1 MTGRDPMEY
10 AWWLASRASG
20 IVALALISLSV
31 MLGLAMAG
39 RVSREPKL
47 RKAMIAVHEHAA
59 LAALIAIAVH
69 GITLLGDKW
78 LDPGVLGILVP
89 FQMDHEPLYTGL
101 GILGGYLAAALGLSF
116 YARRRIGTKRWRSLH
131 KATILVYVLSVLHT
145 LGAGSDAG
153 TPWLRAQIV
162 LTGAPILFLFV
173 MRVMPAAKTG
183 AAARPVGAVSGGA
196 SAAPRGSAPSPAPH
210 SARSRPSRSA

>member
-78 LDPGVLGILVP
+78 LDPGVLGVLIP

-116 YARRRIGTKRWRSLH
+116 YARRRIGTKHWRSLH
-131 KATILVYVLSVLHT
+131 KATILVYVLSVIHT

-153 TPWLRAQIV
+153 TPWLRAQLV
-162 LTGAPILFLFV
+162 LTGAPIVFLFV
-173 MRVMPAAKTG
+173 MRVLPAAKVSAG
-183 AAARPVGAVSGGA
+183 GSGARP
-196 SAAPRGSAPSPAPH
+196 GSAPSPAPR
-210 SARSRPSRSA
+210 SARSQPSRSA

>member
-131 KATILVYVLSVLHT
+131 KATILVYVLSVIHT
-145 LGAGSDAG
+145 LGAGSDAA
-153 TPWLRAQIV
+153 TPWLRAQLV
-162 LTGAPILFLFV
+162 LTGAPIVFLFV
-173 MRVMPAAKTG
+173 MRVLPAAKVSAG
-183 AAARPVGAVSGGA
+183 GSAARP
-196 SAAPRGSAPSPAPH
+196 GSAPSPAPR
-210 SARSRPSRSA
+210 SARSQPSRSA

>member
-10 AWWLASRASG
+10 GWWLASRASG

-31 MLGLAMAG
+31 ILGLAMAG

-78 LDPGVLGILVP
+78 LDPGPLGILVP
-89 FQMDHEPLYTGL
+89 FHMGHEPLYTGL
-101 GILGGYLAAALGLSF
+101 GIIGGYLAAALGLSF
-116 YARRRIGTKRWRSLH
+116 YARRRIGAKRWRSLH
-131 KATILVYVLSVLHT
+131 KATILVYVLSVAHT

-153 TPWLRAQIV
+153 TPWLRAQLV

-173 MRVMPAAKTG
+173 MRVLPSG
-183 AAARPVGAVSGGA
+183 GGSAARP
-196 SAAPRGSAPSPAPH
+196 GSAPSPAPR
-210 SARSRPSRSA
+210 SARSRP